1 MSVSVDKPHRR
12 AHLSGMQSPYNFFG
26 VASHSN
32 SAPRSAFS
40 TLCEN
45 NVAALRAKAERMTR
59 SLMRHR
65 DRYLKA
71 WLACT
76 GLNPTDA
83 VMVERQSFDRDT
95 GSVVLTVEIVS
106 KADALRRFGA

>member
-1 MSVSVDKPHRR
+1 MVVYVDAARSN
-12 AHLSGMQSPYNFFG
+12 AHLDGMQSPYNFPSA
-26 VASHSN
+26 ASHSDYKT
-32 SAPRSAFS
+32 PSAFS
-40 TLCEN
+40 ALADN
-45 NVAALRAKAERMTR
+45 AIAALHAKAERMTR

-76 GLNPTDA
+76 GLSPTDA

-95 GSVVLTVEIVS
+95 GSVVLTIEIVS
-106 KADALRRFGA
+106 KSEATRRFRT

>member
-1 MSVSVDKPHRR
+1 
-12 AHLSGMQSPYNFFG
+12 MQSPYEFYNAAAQTG
-26 VASHSN
+26 HKT
-32 SAPRSAFS
+32 PSAFS
-40 TLCEN
+40 TLTEN
-45 NVAALRAKAERMTR
+45 ALAALHAKAERMTR

-76 GLNPTDA
+76 GLSPTDA

-95 GSVVLTVEIVS
+95 GSVVLTIEIVS
-106 KADALRRFGA
+106 KSEATRRFRT